1 VQAVYSDTVLDHDQ
15 FRAVT
20 LDDED
25 LMREILGALI
35 DDTSQQL
42 KLLKQSI
49 DDCDRDRIRRLA
61 HYSKGACANVGAKAA
76 AYILQRME
84 QDAVQGN
91 FPACDGSLA
100 ALATQLD
107 RLRDEATSL

>member
-1 VQAVYSDTVLDHDQ
+1 VQADYSDTVLDHDQ

-25 LMREILGALI
+25 LMREILDSLI
-35 DDTSQQL
+35 DDTSHQL
-42 KLLKQSI
+42 RLLRQSI
-49 DDCDRDRIRRLA
+49 DACDRDRTRRLA

-76 AYILQRME
+76 AFLLQRME
-84 QDAVQGN
+84 QEAIQGN
-91 FPACDGSLA
+91 FVACDNSLT